1 MPEIACPIE
10 GCPYKTPDVEGVV
23 AAALITTH
31 ATTHMSHAGDGTSAK
46 VDKVKRPTISSA
58 GTSEE
63 WAYFTSRWTDYV
75 EATHIT
81 GKDKVIQLLECCDEQ
96 LRKDLSRNAGGSLTH
111 LAVEDVLKAIKRLA
125 VREENIMVAHV
136 TLHDMRQDHDEPVRA
151 FGARLRGQAAVCKFI
166 IECSHCK
173 HDVNYT
179 EPVLCDSVTRGLADQ
194 DIQLDIMGDRNQNM
208 KLEEI
213 FQFVKA
219 KESGKRSASRLLHAQ
234 TQGAEAAS
242 SLYRRHKKESLIS
255 KHDNAAGSIEKPDLC
270 TYCGKK
276 GHGARSHVKLR
287 QKECTAYGHTCKRCG
302 KNNHFEHVCLASKRN
317 TSRSAS
323 DEHEGVVFDSLCT
336 ASDEVSF
343 PKVISLDHHL
353 YSRLSDTWTRTHS
366 KPQPFADLT
375 VSTSPDDYSDLGFNV
390 NIKPKSAIVS
400 CMADTGCQS
409 CLSGMK
415 TISRLG
421 IGTNKLIPVTLKMH
435 AANNK
440 GIIILG
446 AVILRI
452 SGKDNDG
459 NILETRQLTYVTDS
473 SDKFFLSREAC
484 IELGMIS
491 TTFPSVSEM
500 ERSPETVS
508 AIKDNNT
515 ESDSSLTSDCDCL
528 RRETPPPLPT
538 TMPFPATTANREKLR
553 QFILETYGSSTF
565 NTCEHQ
571 PLPMMGGP
579 PLHLMIDTD
588 AKPVACH
595 TPIPVPIHWQE
606 DVKAGLDRDVR
617 LGVLEP
623 VPVGEPVTWFHHMV
637 VCAKKNGKSRRTVD
651 MRPLNQHAI
660 RETHHTQS
668 PFHQARSVPPGTLK
682 PVFDAWNG
690 YHSVPLKREDRHL
703 TTFITPWGRYRYRTA
718 PQGYVVSGDGY
729 SMRFDEIVSD
739 FA

>member
-1 MPEIACPIE
+1 MILVYPGPGSSYGPTSIE
-10 GCPYKTPDVEGVV
+10 LRE
-23 AAALITTH
+23 
-31 ATTHMSHAGDGTSAK
+31 
-46 VDKVKRPTISSA
+46 
-58 GTSEE
+58 
-63 WAYFTSRWTDYV
+63 F
-75 EATHIT
+75 
-81 GKDKVIQLLECCDEQ
+81 CDQQ

-111 LAVEDVLKAIKRLA
+111 LAVEDVLKATKRLA
-125 VREENIMVAHV
+125 VREENIMVARV
-136 TLHDMRQDHDEPVRA
+136 TLHDMPQDHDEPVRA
-151 FGARLRGQAAVCKFI
+151 FGARLRGQAGVCKFI
-166 IECSHCK
+166 IECPHCK

-213 FQFVKA
+213 FHFVEA

-242 SLYRRHKKESLIS
+242 SSYWRHKKESLIS
-255 KHDNAAGSIEKPDLC
+255 KHDNAADSIENPDLC

-323 DEHEGVVFDSLCT
+323 DEHEGAVFDSLCT

-366 KPQPFADLT
+366 IPQPFADLT

-400 CMADTGCQS
+400 CMADIGCQS

-440 GIIILG
+440 GIRILG
-446 AVILRI
+446 AVISESQARI
-452 SGKDNDG
+452 TMGTNWRHDRSRTSP
-459 NILETRQLTYVTDS
+459 IALTS
-473 SDKFFLSREAC
+473 SSSAERPASSW
-484 IELGMIS
+484 IS
-491 TTFPSVSEM
+491 TTFPSVGEM

-538 TMPFPATTANREKLR
+538 TRPLPATTANREKLR

-571 PLPMMGGP
+571 PLPMMDGP
-579 PLHLMIDTD
+579 PLHLMIDPD
-588 AKPVACH
+588 AKPVAHH

-623 VPVGEPVTWFHHMV
+623 VPVGEPVTWCHRMV
-637 VCAKKNGKSRRTVD
+637 VSAKKNGKPRRTVD
-651 MRPLNQHAI
+651 MQPLNQHAI

-682 PVFDAWNG
+682 TVFDAWNG
-690 YHSVPLKREDRHL
+690 YHSVPLKREDQHL

-718 PQGYVVSGDGY
+718 PQRY
-729 SMRFDEIVSD
+729 I
-739 FA
+739 A